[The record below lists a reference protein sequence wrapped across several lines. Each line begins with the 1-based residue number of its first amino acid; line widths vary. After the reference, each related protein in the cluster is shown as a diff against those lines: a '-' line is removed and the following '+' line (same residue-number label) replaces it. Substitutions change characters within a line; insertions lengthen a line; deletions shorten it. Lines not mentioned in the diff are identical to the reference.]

1 MKQKT
6 IQTKLIVPLSVGFV
20 ISLVLLILISS
31 NAIFKGLDNY
41 FIHEMQN
48 TTNSF
53 KTDFTARV
61 ERQTSQLSFFTN
73 SSRLEKSLKTRETV
87 DSGLYLQ
94 SIKNGTSI
102 TDAYLLDSNLNIL
115 TSNSGVISDKGFL
128 KNNPTVKKALSEG
141 SATKITFINNKLYLL
156 SATQIKSDGNVIGLG
171 VLCESISSSIF
182 ADYYYELLGTEFGVY
197 VNKTPLVST
206 LKTETG
212 ERATSW
218 DQDLTSIYKR
228 TYEEKLPFAGKS
240 IINGSSY
247 YVSYLPIFVDSNQ
260 TEAMFFFGI
269 SDKYIRET
277 RSSLLGMLLPV
288 ISLMFII
295 LIALVIV
302 AFTIFVVKPLKG
314 AVKAIHNLNP
324 KTGEADLTYQIKVT
338 QRDEIGALCNDINGF
353 IAKQRNL
360 VLKLKSAQ
368 QSLQNI
374 GETMKDSSLKTAS
387 SITDILGKIEEV
399 QNFGK
404 MQTASFSQADA
415 LLNKA
420 TQSIQ
425 NLDKLIKTENQ
436 GITES
441 SAAIEEMIA
450 NISSLFGSMQKL
462 NNQFEELLRVT
473 QEGQSCQIEV
483 DEHVNDMANQSKLL
497 LEANTVISEIASKT
511 NLLAM
516 NAAIEAAHAG
526 EVGKGFAVVA
536 DEIRTLAENSNGQS
550 KRIEVELNNI
560 SKAIDSVV
568 SSSEKSKSAFSEIT
582 GKLSETNV
590 LVDSITSSMREQ
602 EQASQQVLDSL
613 HTMKE
618 SSSDVEV
625 TSKTMFADVAT
636 VTQEMEKLSE
646 LNVSVTENMD
656 KMVDNSTE
664 INNSAQTVSKLAEET
679 HENISV
685 MENLIGQFKV

>member
-1 MKQKT
+1 M
-6 IQTKLIVPLSVGFV
+6 LF
-20 ISLVLLILISS
+20 
-31 NAIFKGLDNY
+31 
-41 FIHEMQN
+41 
-48 TTNSF
+48 
-53 KTDFTARV
+53 
-61 ERQTSQLSFFTN
+61 
-73 SSRLEKSLKTRETV
+73 
-87 DSGLYLQ
+87 
-94 SIKNGTSI
+94 
-102 TDAYLLDSNLNIL
+102 
-115 TSNSGVISDKGFL
+115 
-128 KNNPTVKKALSEG
+128 
-141 SATKITFINNKLYLL
+141 
-156 SATQIKSDGNVIGLG
+156 
-171 VLCESISSSIF
+171 
-182 ADYYYELLGTEFGVY
+182 
-197 VNKTPLVST
+197 
-206 LKTETG
+206 
-212 ERATSW
+212 
-218 DQDLTSIYKR
+218 
-228 TYEEKLPFAGKS
+228 
-240 IINGSSY
+240 
-247 YVSYLPIFVDSNQ
+247 
-260 TEAMFFFGI
+260 
-269 SDKYIRET
+269 
-277 RSSLLGMLLPV
+277 RS
-288 ISLMFII
+288 
-295 LIALVIV
+295 
-302 AFTIFVVKPLKG
+302 
-314 AVKAIHNLNP
+314 
-324 KTGEADLTYQIKVT
+324 
-338 QRDEIGALCNDINGF
+338 
-353 IAKQRNL
+353 
-360 VLKLKSAQ
+360 
-368 QSLQNI
+368 
-374 GETMKDSSLKTAS
+374 
-387 SITDILGKIEEV
+387 
-399 QNFGK
+399 
-404 MQTASFSQADA
+404 
-415 LLNKA
+415 
-420 TQSIQ
+420 
-425 NLDKLIKTENQ
+425 
-436 GITES
+436 
-441 SAAIEEMIA
+441 
-450 NISSLFGSMQKL
+450 
-462 NNQFEELLRVT
+462 NQFEELLRVT